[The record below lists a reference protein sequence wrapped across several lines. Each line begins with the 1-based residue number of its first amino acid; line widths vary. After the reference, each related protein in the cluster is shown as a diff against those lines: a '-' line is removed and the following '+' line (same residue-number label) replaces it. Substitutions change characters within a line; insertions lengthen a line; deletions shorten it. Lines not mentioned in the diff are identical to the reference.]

1 MTTSSYVAFSDLAVL
16 DLLRTR
22 EAMTVVEFAEA
33 LGVTA
38 TAVRQRLNRLLA
50 QKLIERTATKG
61 GRGRPKHRYRL
72 TSRGLQ
78 RAGSNFADLAMALWQ
93 EVRAVRDEDV
103 RRGLLQ
109 RIAKRMAEMYAGMVE
124 GPTLEQKVAALT
136 ELFGERRGPLGVDT
150 TGAGP
155 GVKAGACPYPDL
167 AGQDRS
173 ICAMERMLFAEVLGA
188 DVRLAACRLDGQA
201 ACRFELN

>member
-61 GRGRPKHRYRL
+61 G
-72 TSRGLQ
+72 
-78 RAGSNFADLAMALWQ
+78 AG
-93 EVRAVRDEDV
+93 V
-103 RRGLLQ
+103 
-109 RIAKRMAEMYAGMVE
+109 
-124 GPTLEQKVAALT
+124 
-136 ELFGERRGPLGVDT
+136 
-150 TGAGP
+150 
-155 GVKAGACPYPDL
+155 
-167 AGQDRS
+167 RS
-173 ICAMERMLFAEVLGA
+173 IVIG
-188 DVRLAACRLDGQA
+188 
-201 ACRFELN
+201 